1 MPPLHLSLHLSSSSP
16 LLLLGQ
22 APWPAFSPDADS
34 CTVGSADL
42 RSADAETLRPWA
54 CSAGV
59 AVKVRLKKQFQESQK
74 IIPRHLREAGSSGRS
89 TSGRL

>member
-1 MPPLHLSLHLSSSSP
+1 MPPLHLSLHLSSPSP

-34 CTVGSADL
+34 CTVGNSDFEKCRRRDPEA
-42 RSADAETLRPWA
+42 WA

-74 IIPRHLREAGSSGRS
+74 IILRHLREARSSGRS